1 MLILSFV
8 PVACL
13 HCNKATGWGD
23 DNLLLY
29 IKMQSYFNLFFYMKW
44 NRYYLTC
51 DLLKQIQ
58 SRNYSKSTAWRR
70 LISSTMSSNTARAPF
85 VKDTSK
91 QIFEE
96 SIPLIIH
103 FKQEIIWKANETQ
116 IITVKLGLFEQNK
129 PKLFIAIH

>member
-1 MLILSFV
+1 MLILSFA
-8 PVACL
+8 PFACL

-23 DNLLLY
+23 ENLLLY

-70 LISSTMSSNTARAPF
+70 LISSTMSRNTARAPF
-85 VKDTSK
+85 VRDTSK
-91 QIFEE
+91 QTFEE

-103 FKQEIIWKANETQ
+103 FKQEIVWKANETQ
-116 IITVKLGLFEQNK
+116 IITW
-129 PKLFIAIH
+129 FIWAKQTQIINEVTTI